1 MDIKEVKVLI
11 KNLRKEVVTDIEI
24 ANTFA
29 YRYVNDEYDLDTLN
43 LLMNELGYSIDPEFL
58 KSSKKKQLKLIM
70 KNKFIDL
77 AQDSYLIDSID
88 SEIL

>member
-1 MDIKEVKVLI
+1 MDINEAKVLI
-11 KNLRKEVVTDIEI
+11 ENLRKEVITDIEI

-70 KNKFIDL
+70 KNRFIDM
-77 AQDSYLIDSID
+77 AKDSYLIDCID
-88 SEIL
+88 DIEF

>member
-1 MDIKEVKVLI
+1 MDIKDAKVLI

-29 YRYVNDEYDLDTLN
+29 YRYVNDEYDLDTLK
-43 LLMNELGYSIDPEFL
+43 LLMNELGYSIDPIFL

-70 KNKFIDL
+70 KNRFIDL

-88 SEIL
+88 DIEF